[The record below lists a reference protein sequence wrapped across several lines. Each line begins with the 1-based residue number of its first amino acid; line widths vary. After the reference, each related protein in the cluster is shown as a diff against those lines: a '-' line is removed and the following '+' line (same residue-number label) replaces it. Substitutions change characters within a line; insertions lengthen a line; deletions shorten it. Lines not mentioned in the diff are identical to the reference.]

1 MVPGIQELLRPVQR
15 LGVIV
20 QRSLDG
26 ALSLSDEEIIIQNH
40 QNSPC

>member
-1 MVPGIQELLRPVQR
+1 MLTGIQELIGPVQR
-15 LGVIV
+15 LV
-20 QRSLDG
+20 QGSLDG